1 MSTKLANNTL
11 DSEEEIIPMRS
22 LLRGVG
28 VPGSSPGPRA
38 IVKGRRFGLSM
49 ELWNAGS
56 NPALP
61 TIGS

>member
-1 MSTKLANNTL
+1 
-11 DSEEEIIPMRS
+11 MRS